1 MEHTEMGI
9 AAYNPFR
16 KGTAMEFEK
25 ILELIQAV
33 NESQISQLKLQEGD
47 WKISIKKEKT
57 SGKRKLSKEQK
68 QKETS
73 PSSVIPE
80 EIQEVSKEETRSGNL
95 VKSPLVGTFYHA
107 SSPDSEPFVKEGD
120 LVQKGQV
127 LGLVEAMKLMNEIE
141 SEYDGVVKKIM
152 ADNGQMVE
160 YGQPLF
166 LIE

>member
-1 MEHTEMGI
+1 MEHKEMGI

-25 ILELIQAV
+25 ILELIRAV

-57 SGKRKLSKEQK
+57 SGKRKLPKEQK
-68 QKETS
+68 EPSTS
-73 PSSVIPE
+73 PVIPE
-80 EIQEVSKEETRSGNL
+80 EIQETSKEETRSGNL

-120 LVQKGQV
+120 LVQKGQI